1 MLRLLKQGVFIKLI
15 RTKSLLESLKSIPDY
30 RVDIGKIEYPL
41 HEVLF
46 MTLFALIK
54 GNTTF
59 KDIFSWMIYNQDN
72 EILKEIFDK
81 EEILIPSKSTY
92 HRLLIN
98 TDNNALEK
106 IFREFFFPLTT
117 QENIAIDGKWLRGSD
132 INGQYT
138 QSRHKAILNILDKD
152 IKIVF
157 AHKFLDKKKSSEITA
172 LKEVLNDDI
181 FSDAQQIFSF
191 DALLTQSEILNTID
205 EQGNRYIAKLKD
217 NQKHLKK
224 KATETIEGFNEP
236 TDIVDDEDS
245 YLTENNKI
253 VSRKVEVFQNKSAD
267 LVMYHENFNNIQSL
281 VKITKTLTSPI
292 TGEVKITT
300 QYLMAN
306 FKTSAK
312 EFHQKILQHW
322 RVETYHY
329 HLDMLME
336 EDDHIAHKEPFSISI
351 LRSFSVNLYQLFL
364 NEYRDKKVLPTGKTI
379 MADIKRNAIYRD
391 DFSVGLIELEYLG

>member
-1 MLRLLKQGVFIKLI
+1 MKLT
-15 RTKSLLESLKSIPDY
+15 RTKALLESLKSIPDY
-30 RVDIGKIEYPL
+30 RVDTGKIEYPL

-59 KDIFSWMIYNQDN
+59 KDIFSWMIYNKDN
-72 EILKEIFDK
+72 AILKEIFDK
-81 EEILIPSKSTY
+81 EEITIPSKSTY

-106 IFREFFFPLTT
+106 VFREFFFPFIA

-132 INGQYT
+132 VNGQYT
-138 QSRHKAILNILDKD
+138 QERHKAILNILDKD

-157 AHKFLDKKKSSEITA
+157 AHKFLDKNKSSEITA
-172 LKEVLNDDI
+172 LKEVLNDNI
-181 FSDAQQIFSF
+181 FSNEGQIFSF

-217 NQKHLKK
+217 NQKHLKE
-224 KATETIEGFNEP
+224 KAIKTIEEFNQP
-236 TDIVDDEDS
+236 TDRVDDEDS
-245 YLTENNKI
+245 YLTENNKR

-267 LVMYHENFNNIQSL
+267 LVMYHENFQNIQSL
-281 VKITKTLTSPI
+281 IKVTKTLTNAQ
-292 TGEVKITT
+292 TGEVTIST

-306 FKTSAK
+306 FKTTAK
-312 EFHQKILQHW
+312 EFLQKILQHW

-329 HLDMLME
+329 HLDMLTE
-336 EDDHIAHKEPFSISI
+336 EDDHIAYKEPFSIAI
-351 LRSFSVNLYQLFL
+351 LRSFTVNLYQLFL
-364 NEYRDKKVLPTGKTI
+364 NENKDKKVLLTGKTT
-379 MADIKRNAIYRD
+379 MADIKRNALYRD
-391 DFSVGLIELEYLG
+391 DFSVQLIESNYID